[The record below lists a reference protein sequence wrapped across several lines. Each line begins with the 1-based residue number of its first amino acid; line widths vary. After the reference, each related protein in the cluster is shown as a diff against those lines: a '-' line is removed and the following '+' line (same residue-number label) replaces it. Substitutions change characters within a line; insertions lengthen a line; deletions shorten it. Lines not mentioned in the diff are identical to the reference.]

1 MQFSCFL
8 FDKENYYIFLKVK
21 VDNSLFHAF
30 YWCMFV
36 ILLLYNSSLN
46 IDHNNIRYER
56 NHAIPEIPLQGL
68 GVPFQG
74 PEALPRGLEIPPQD
88 LEIPLQDFEVLP
100 QGQ

>member
-21 VDNSLFHAF
+21 VDNSLSHAF

-36 ILLLYNSSLN
+36 ILLLYNSSISPIQDSSLN
-46 IDHNNIRYER
+46 IEHNNIRYER

-74 PEALPRGLEIPPQD
+74 PEVLPRGLA
-88 LEIPLQDFEVLP
+88 
-100 QGQ
+100 GA